1 MENKVDQSQKFND
14 VEDEDAFIVSIQS
27 TLLLTK
33 NYVLKKE
40 EYSTIQKGN
49 DLCSSIVG
57 VVFSLLQQI
66 SNDCFFVSELFS
78 NKILNGTVVP
88 LLKTNLFQYSV
99 VMLPIFFNDAWF
111 LCCVSIGKKVLS
123 FVGLRSDAS
132 KINEWKE
139 NILNWLQSVAAQLK
153 ENFNSL
159 EWNCFDM
166 SRTEV
171 EGTVDSG
178 IYILLTSCRI
188 ASNYCYYV
196 YNSDDCDYFRQAL
209 NGSLKNGF
217 LPSIDVLSVNKEA
230 IRLGFERENDVELLL
245 DMQHQH

>member
-1 MENKVDQSQKFND
+1 MENKVDQSQND
-14 VEDEDAFIVSIQS
+14 FEEEESYTVSVQS

-33 NYVLKKE
+33 NYCLRKE

-49 DLCSSIVG
+49 DLCPSIIN

-78 NKILNGTVVP
+78 NKILNGTNIP
-88 LLKTNLFQYSV
+88 LLKTNIFKYSV
-99 VMLPIFFNDAWF
+99 VMLPIFFNNAWF
-111 LCCVSIGKKVLS
+111 LCCVSITNKVLS

-132 KINEWKE
+132 QIDEWKE
-139 NILNWLQSVAAQLK
+139 NILNWFESIAARLK
-153 ENFNSL
+153 EYFRRL

-188 ASNYCYYV
+188 ASNYCYYL
-196 YNSDDCDYFRQAL
+196 YKSDDCDYFRQAL

-217 LPSIDVLSVNKEA
+217 LPSIEAVSVDEGE
-230 IRLGFERENDVELLL
+230 IRLGFEKGIELLL
-245 DMQHQH
+245 DMQNNHH